1 MHVPAEASAPTL
13 DEYQQRVARTYGARA
28 ANYETTPVN
37 SDWHRRIAALL
48 VKRAQL
54 QPGQRVLDIATG
66 TGLVACDAAERVG
79 SEGDVL
85 GIDMTSAMLEQ
96 ARRKATAL
104 RLQHLHFMLA
114 DAEKLRLPLASFD
127 HVMCCTAL
135 VLMRDV
141 PRALAQW
148 LTLLAPGGWLGLQTN
163 PDTAFVTSRVVQQLA
178 ATMGIH
184 LRLSQ
189 EVGTPERLY
198 SLLDAAGF
206 VDIEIHVEPD
216 GHFLTMEQALAAGPD
231 YEFPAPGQYPPPL
244 RACTSMQMASLREAY
259 EQSMRAACTPQG
271 IWNDCTSLL
280 ARARRP

>member
-1 MHVPAEASAPTL
+1 MPIMMIFV
-13 DEYQQRVARTYGARA
+13 
-28 ANYETTPVN
+28 
-37 SDWHRRIAALL
+37 LL
-48 VKRAQL
+48 V
-54 QPGQRVLDIATG
+54 IALIVI
-66 TGLVACDAAERVG
+66 TGLFSGRQVQSSGNLSTAETQIGTMSSQIESLYAQQGTFSGLTTAMVLFAGSPGSGKTTAASSMMVDR
-79 SEGDVL
+79 
-85 GIDMTSAMLEQ
+85 LEQ
-96 ARRKATAL
+96 IGGFAWTAENPVEYH
-104 RLQHLHFMLA
+104 LQGSH
-114 DAEKLRLPLASFD
+114 
-127 HVMCCTAL
+127 
-135 VLMRDV
+135 
-141 PRALAQW
+141 
-148 LTLLAPGGWLGLQTN
+148 GN